1 MLLVQNISLVR
12 SNIKIIEDVNFSLG
26 NGKVIV
32 LKGKNGSGKTSLIKI
47 LLCLLK
53 PTSGS
58 VYWKGK
64 DLKKNLYDFYKEVTY
79 IPDNITCLKQLTVE
93 ENINIWKKISLSNID
108 DNQIYNILKTLKLSD
123 YRYKKIGSLSL
134 GETKKLELLRLIIE
148 NKKFWILD
156 EPFTNLDTEAVDVVK
171 QTFEDHCRKE
181 GSIIFSSHQ
190 NVQINTTEDLLL

>member
-1 MLLVQNISLVR
+1 M
-12 SNIKIIEDVNFSLG
+12 IK
-26 NGKVIV
+26 
-32 LKGKNGSGKTSLIKI
+32 TI
-47 LLCLLK
+47 LCILE

-58 VYWKGK
+58 VFWKGK
-64 DLKKNLYDFYKEVTY
+64 NLEKNLYDFYNNITY
-79 IPDNITCLKQLTVE
+79 IADKTSSLKQLTIN
-93 ENINIWKKISLSNID
+93 ENIKIWKNIFLSKINND
-108 DNQIYNILKTLKLSD
+108 QIENILQTLKLDS
-123 YRYKKIGSLSL
+123 YKNKKTNILSF

-148 NKKFWILD
+148 NKKIWILD